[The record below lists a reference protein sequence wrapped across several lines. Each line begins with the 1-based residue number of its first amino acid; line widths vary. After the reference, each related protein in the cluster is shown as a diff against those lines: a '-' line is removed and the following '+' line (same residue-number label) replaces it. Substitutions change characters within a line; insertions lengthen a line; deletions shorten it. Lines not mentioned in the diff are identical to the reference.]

1 MHENATDLTKSEE
14 SPQTRRERG
23 PLHRKLHS
31 HPVLAVTTKIVVTL
45 VGGLVLLAGVIMIF
59 TPGQGILAIVLGLA
73 ILATEYAWAER
84 WLRKARDKAAEAK
97 RRAEAMDP
105 KVRRRRLL
113 LAEWLFSWWWGRWW
127 PTWRRTTGPASPST
141 AGTGCRAWRAGCPTS
156 PACERPVPP
165 DVSTTPACANLSA
178 HPTHDGVPFDGM
190 QGRLAQW

>member
-1 MHENATDLTKSEE
+1 MHENATDLTSSEE
-14 SPQTRRERG
+14 SPPAGRERG

-31 HPVLAVTTKIVVTL
+31 HPVLAITTKIVVTL

-84 WLRKARDKAAEAK
+84 WLRKARDKAAEAR

-113 LAEWLFSWWWGRWW
+113 IAGLALLVLVGAVVAYLATYDW
-127 PTWRRTTGPASPST
+127 PSFAVDGWDWVQSL
-141 AGTGCRAWRAGCPTS
+141 AGW
-156 PACERPVPP
+156 VPDLP
-165 DVSTTPACANLSA
+165 
-178 HPTHDGVPFDGM
+178 GM
-190 QGRLAQW
+190 

>member
-1 MHENATDLTKSEE
+1 VHENATDLTKSEE

-113 LAEWLFSWWWGRWW
+113 LAGVALLVVVGAVVAYLATYDW
-127 PTWRRTTGPASPST
+127 PSFAVDGWDWVQSL
-141 AGTGCRAWRAGCPTS
+141 AGW
-156 PACERPVPP
+156 VPDLP
-165 DVSTTPACANLSA
+165 
-178 HPTHDGVPFDGM
+178 GM
-190 QGRLAQW
+190 